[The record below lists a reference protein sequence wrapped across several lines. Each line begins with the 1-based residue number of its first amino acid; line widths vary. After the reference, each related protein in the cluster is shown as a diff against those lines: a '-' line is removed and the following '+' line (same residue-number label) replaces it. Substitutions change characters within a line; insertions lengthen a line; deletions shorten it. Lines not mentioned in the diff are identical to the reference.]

1 MKLSTERRLNAIILA
16 AQMKVGLPQG
26 TVTPLERFPI
36 QFSVY
41 YPMTSQGD
49 KTINHHYNFSINLF
63 SGRVGAVTGV
73 EFGYLFNRVEN
84 DVTGLQFAELMNKS
98 SGVNGVQT
106 GGLANAANT
115 VKGAQ
120 SAGLTNIAKNVTGM
134 QIAGIANFADSV
146 KGLQLGGIAN
156 FTKTAT
162 GMQFGG
168 ITNLTENSKR
178 FQFAGIFNRTN
189 ESSGFQFAGIANV
202 SDKVEGASFGGV
214 YNRTGTLRGVQIGV
228 VNVIDTVETGVSI
241 ALLSIV
247 KKGFYNEWALTF
259 ADYQNVG
266 ISYKIGM
273 QKFYTIYTAGY
284 NFIEDKLWM
293 FGFGFGNRTELSGKI
308 DFQPEIVSYNY
319 HQNDFKNYNHL
330 WSTHLRLGFVYNISP
345 KLGIAVTP
353 SIYHLIAEQK
363 DGLENRKA
371 SPISAIYSHSSKSQL
386 NDIGVGLSVGF
397 VLR

>member
-1 MKLSTERRLNAIILA
+1 MNRIISLIIIFLSFSSLVSGQVADTIYVYETITVYDTLIIHDTIRIKKPLTHTINPDSLNIIPSEAAPFSEQSITFHENSNKNRRTMKLSTERRLDAIILA

-168 ITNLTENSKR
+168 ITNLTKKSKG
-178 FQFAGIFNRTN
+178 FQFAGIYNETN

-214 YNRTGTLRGVQIGV
+214 FNRTKVLRGI
-228 VNVIDTVETGVSI
+228 
-241 ALLSIV
+241 
-247 KKGFYNEWALTF
+247 
-259 ADYQNVG
+259 
-266 ISYKIGM
+266 
-273 QKFYTIYTAGY
+273 
-284 NFIEDKLWM
+284 
-293 FGFGFGNRTELSGKI
+293 
-308 DFQPEIVSYNY
+308 
-319 HQNDFKNYNHL
+319 
-330 WSTHLRLGFVYNISP
+330 
-345 KLGIAVTP
+345 
-353 SIYHLIAEQK
+353 
-363 DGLENRKA
+363 
-371 SPISAIYSHSSKSQL
+371 
-386 NDIGVGLSVGF
+386 
-397 VLR
+397 